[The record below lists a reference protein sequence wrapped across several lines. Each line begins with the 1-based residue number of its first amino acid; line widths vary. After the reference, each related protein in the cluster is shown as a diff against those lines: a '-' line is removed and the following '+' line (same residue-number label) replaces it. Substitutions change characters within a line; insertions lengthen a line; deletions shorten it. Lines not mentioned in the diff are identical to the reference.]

1 MVNFVFCF
9 AVEKPN
15 AQSQRFKVWVP
26 TLQDIAL
33 VFLNMGASF
42 ISLFPLEAL
51 QPPFTEGDL
60 LYAFNFSNYYS
71 ITVTV
76 LWKLR

>member
-1 MVNFVFCF
+1 MVNYVFCF
-9 AVEKPN
+9 AVENPN
-15 AQSQRFKVWVP
+15 TQNQTQRFKVWVP

-33 VFLNMGASF
+33 VFLNVGASF

-60 LYAFNFSNYYS
+60 L
-71 ITVTV
+71 
-76 LWKLR
+76 